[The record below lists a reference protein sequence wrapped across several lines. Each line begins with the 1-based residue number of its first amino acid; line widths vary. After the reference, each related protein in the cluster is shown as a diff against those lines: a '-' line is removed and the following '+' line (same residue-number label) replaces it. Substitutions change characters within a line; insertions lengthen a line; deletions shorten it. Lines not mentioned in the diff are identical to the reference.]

1 MPKTGIVYYLFTI
14 CDDKKCEKRVFCTR
28 RWRKDKKTRKMR
40 IGEGKKKRKTACKAA
55 WIVLK

>member
-55 WIVLK
+55 